1 MFVKVDIYRLI
12 INIKK
17 WKAILYCRGDK
28 VSILTNREKQIFELL
43 INNHTTK
50 EIASI
55 LRITDKTVRNHI
67 SNVILRLDVNGRTQ
81 AIIKLIQMKEL
92 KI

>member
-1 MFVKVDIYRLI
+1 M
-12 INIKK
+12 
-17 WKAILYCRGDK
+17 
-28 VSILTNREKQIFELL
+28 SILTKREKQIFELIVL
-43 INNHTTK
+43 NHSTK

-81 AIIKLIQMKEL
+81 AIVKLIQMKEL
-92 KI
+92 EI

>member
-1 MFVKVDIYRLI
+1 M
-12 INIKK
+12 
-17 WKAILYCRGDK
+17 
-28 VSILTNREKQIFELL
+28 SILTKREKQIFEL
-43 INNHTTK
+43 IVSNHTTK

-81 AIIKLIQMKEL
+81 AIVKLIQMKEL
-92 KI
+92 NI

>member
-1 MFVKVDIYRLI
+1 M
-12 INIKK
+12 
-17 WKAILYCRGDK
+17 
-28 VSILTNREKQIFELL
+28 SILTNREKQIFELL

-81 AIIKLIQMKEL
+81 AIIKLIQMKEQ
-92 KI
+92 KIYDSPQVVCNICKNRCRIR

>member
-1 MFVKVDIYRLI
+1 M
-12 INIKK
+12 
-17 WKAILYCRGDK
+17 
-28 VSILTNREKQIFELL
+28 SILTKREKQIFEL
-43 INNHTTK
+43 IVSNHTTK

-81 AIIKLIQMKEL
+81 AIVKLIQMKEL
-92 KI
+92 EI

>member
-1 MFVKVDIYRLI
+1 M
-12 INIKK
+12 
-17 WKAILYCRGDK
+17 
-28 VSILTNREKQIFELL
+28 SILTKREKQIFELIVL
-43 INNHTTK
+43 NHTTK

-81 AIIKLIQMKEL
+81 AIVKLIQMKEL
-92 KI
+92 EI

>member
-1 MFVKVDIYRLI
+1 M
-12 INIKK
+12 
-17 WKAILYCRGDK
+17 
-28 VSILTNREKQIFELL
+28 SILTKREKQIFELIVL
-43 INNHTTK
+43 NHSTK

-92 KI
+92 EI